1 MAVELGQT
9 SLAFREQMLVDRLL
23 PLRDPQARF
32 AWAVDQARLRSALPD
47 PLRQEHFRV
56 QGCLVRLWLVPEFR
70 EGRCWFRTDSD
81 AVTLR
86 AFSGML
92 CDLASAALPEE
103 IVAWK
108 PDFLERLGLLRQL
121 ADNRR
126 ATVGRVAELIR
137 GFAAVHLPHLPG
149 NGTR

>member
-23 PLRDPQARF
+23 PLKDPQARF
-32 AWAVDQARLRSALPD
+32 AWAVDQTRLRSALPD

-70 EGRCWFRTDSD
+70 EGRCWFQTDSD

-92 CDLASAALPEE
+92 CDLASGALPEE
-103 IVAWK
+103 LIAWN
-108 PDFLERLGLLRQL
+108 PEFLERLGLLRQL

-137 GFAAVHLPHLPG
+137 GFAAVHLPG
-149 NGTR
+149 NDTR

>member
-9 SLAFREQMLVDRLL
+9 SLAFREKVLVDRLL
-23 PLRDPQARF
+23 LLRDPQARF
-32 AWAVDQARLRSALPD
+32 ASAVEQARLRSALPD

-56 QGCLVRLWLVPEFR
+56 QGCLVRIWLVPEFR
-70 EGRCWFRTDSD
+70 EGRCWFQTDSD

-92 CDLASAALPEE
+92 CDLASGALPEE
-103 IVAWK
+103 IVAWN
-108 PDFLERLGLLRQL
+108 PEFLERLGLLRQL

-137 GFAAVHLPHLPG
+137 GFAAVHLPG
-149 NGTR
+149 NDTR

>member
-1 MAVELGQT
+1 MSVEFGQT
-9 SLAFREQMLVDRLL
+9 SLAVREQVLVDRLL

-32 AWAVDQARLRSALPD
+32 AWAVDHARLRPALPAA
-47 PLRQEHFRV
+47 LRQEQFRV
-56 QGCLVRLWLVPEFR
+56 QGCLVRLWLVSEFR
-70 EGRCWFRTDSD
+70 EGRCWFQTDSD

-92 CDLASAALPEE
+92 CDLASGALPEE
-103 IVAWK
+103 LIAWN
-108 PDFLERLGLLRQL
+108 PEFLERLGLLRQL

-137 GFAAVHLPHLPG
+137 GFAAVHLPG
-149 NGTR
+149 NDTR